1 MVIHRPDE
9 LPEDGRAARSYRT
22 IEKILQAME
31 ELLEQEGEP
40 RPTADQVASQAGVS
54 RRALYLHFDSL
65 EGLLAETLQRRL
77 CDAVVDLRPPP
88 SDSPLDVRVGW
99 FSESWSKLLERLLPF
114 SRAYGHY
121 QPQSPELAR
130 TFESIRTWMRAVTE
144 GVFQNELSA
153 RSEEERALL
162 IVALHYLTSCT
173 AWANV
178 RAQGAN
184 PEQAARAMHHLL
196 HNLWQR

>member
-1 MVIHRPDE
+1 MVIHRPDG

-22 IEKILQAME
+22 VEKIIQAME
-31 ELLEQEGEP
+31 ELLEQEGEA

-65 EGLLAETLQRRL
+65 ESLLAEALQRRL
-77 CDAVVDLRPPP
+77 CNAVVDMRPPP
-88 SDSPLDVRVGW
+88 PDGPLDVRVGW
-99 FSESWSKLLERLLPF
+99 FSESWVKLLERLLPF

-121 QPQSPELAR
+121 HPQSPELAR
-130 TFESIRTWMRAVTE
+130 TVDSIRTWMRAVTE
-144 GVFQNELSA
+144 GVFQTELSA

-162 IVALHYLTSCT
+162 VVALHYLTSCT

-178 RAQGAN
+178 RSQGAN

-196 HNLWQR
+196 LHLWQR